1 MKDKVFQKDFYCV
14 YNDYNVSLRTTELN
28 LLYLP
33 LVGSDAVKLY
43 QFLGSKMIGDTNLSK
58 NYLHYDIFDNLALD
72 VNKFIIARKK
82 LEAIGLLQ
90 SFYINNSSGKQY
102 VLK

>member
-58 NYLHYDIFDNLALD
+58 NYLHYDIFDNLALSFSYN
-72 VNKFIIARKK
+72 VLKK
-82 LEAIGLLQ
+82 LNTLCTLLK
-90 SFYINNSSGKQY
+90 NSSLDG
-102 VLK
+102 VVTLV

>member
-1 MKDKVFQKDFYCV
+1 MKIMKDKVFQKDFYCV

-43 QFLGSKMIGDTNLSK
+43 QK
-58 NYLHYDIFDNLALD
+58 NDWRY
-72 VNKFIIARKK
+72 KFIKE
-82 LEAIGLLQ
+82 LFTL
-90 SFYINNSSGKQY
+90 
-102 VLK
+102 